1 MAKINLDEMD
11 HRILRVLYRDART
24 SLQQIGKEVGL
35 SASPCWQRIRRME
48 SAGIIK
54 GYSARIDPVELG
66 YHDSVIVQLTLQSHD
81 DQILE
86 AFEKALCEIPEVI
99 EACLVS
105 GEYDYYVRIA
115 VKDTR
120 HYERLLRDR
129 LYHIPGVRH
138 SVSVFVLRQL
148 KEPSVPL

>member
-1 MAKINLDEMD
+1 MD
-11 HRILRVLYRDART
+11 QRILRVLYRDARAT
-24 SLQQIGKEVGL
+24 LQQVGKEVGL
-35 SASPCWQRIRRME
+35 SVSPCWQRIKRME
-48 SAGIIK
+48 TAGIIK
-54 GYSARIDPVELG
+54 GYSAKIDPVELG
-66 YHDSVIVQLTLQSHD
+66 YRDSVIVQLTLQTHD

-86 AFEKALCEIPEVI
+86 AFEKALCEIPEVT

-120 HYERLLRDR
+120 DYEQLLRERLYR
-129 LYHIPGVRH
+129 LPGVRH